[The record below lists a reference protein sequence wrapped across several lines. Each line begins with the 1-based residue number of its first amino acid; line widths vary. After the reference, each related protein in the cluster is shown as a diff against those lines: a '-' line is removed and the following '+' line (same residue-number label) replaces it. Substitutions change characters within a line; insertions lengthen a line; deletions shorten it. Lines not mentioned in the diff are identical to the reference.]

1 MRLKPINTTLAI
13 STIAIILGIIFQN
26 NLGFSVQ
33 QTLLILLLGVSVGVF
48 FFFRMKKAVFVGVFL
63 IFFVGGMLLY
73 SVHYE
78 PNTKNHYTQKLKEN
92 QFYTLEGKILSV
104 KGKNAIVRLQ
114 KFKNQ
119 EITGKIL
126 LSFTDSLSAEVVGN
140 SILFHTELK
149 PISAVKNP
157 YQFDYQRY
165 MSCQNIFWRGFV
177 SNYQLQQSDVFS
189 LTIFAARLQHRLASS
204 LDNYSFSAESKGIIK
219 ALLLGVRHDIQE
231 ETYQEYIDAGAVHI
245 LAISGLHIGIITMIL
260 SYILHFFFRRK
271 KYKVLIMLLLMI
283 FLWAYAL
290 LTGLS
295 ASVVRAVM
303 MFSFLSMALELK
315 KYQGAYD
322 NLIVS
327 IFILLI
333 FNPLFLFDV
342 GFQLS
347 YLAVFSIVTFLPI
360 FNSFWFPKNKI
371 IRFFYG
377 ILAVSFSAQIGV
389 LPVSL
394 YYFHQFPTLFFVT
407 NILILPFLG
416 IILGVGILVI
426 GLAGLGILPNFL
438 VVGYDFSIRLMNTAI
453 GWVASFNDLIFK
465 QIYFDWRM
473 LLCSFLGIILLAFW
487 LHFKNIRFLYAMF
500 ASVIMYQFILFYD
513 KYTTQT
519 TSEVIV
525 FQKYNSSVIGIRNGE
540 KLHIFSSQEE
550 KAQKNIANFVTQFRI
565 KQTHFQ
571 QIPNIFSFNGK
582 TILVLDDIWY
592 PDVSFPEIDYL
603 ILINSPKIHLE
614 KLLQVIKPQLLIAD
628 GSNAFWFVKQWKET
642 CQKQNIPFHSTNEK
656 GYISIKN

>member
-114 KFKNQ
+114 KSKNQ

-165 MSCQNIFWRGFV
+165 MSYQNIFWRGFV

-295 ASVVRAVM
+295 ASVVRAVT

-315 KYQGAYD
+315 KYQGVYD

-525 FQKYNSSVIGIRNGE
+525 FQQYNSSVIGIRNGE

-550 KAQKNIANFVTQFRI
+550 KAQKNIANFVTQSRI

-582 TILVLDDIWY
+582 TILVLDDVWY

>member
-33 QTLLILLLGVSVGVF
+33 QTLLILLLGVLVGVF

-114 KFKNQ
+114 KSKNQ
-119 EITGKIL
+119 EVTGKIL

-165 MSCQNIFWRGFV
+165 MSYQNIFWRGFV

-219 ALLLGVRHDIQE
+219 ALLFGVRHDIQE

-260 SYILHFFFRRK
+260 SYILHFFFRSK
-271 KYKVLIMLLLMI
+271 KHKVLIMLLLMI

-295 ASVVRAVM
+295 ASVVRAVT

-315 KYQGAYD
+315 KYQGVYD

-519 TSEVIV
+519 TSEVVV
-525 FQKYNSSVIGIRNGE
+525 FQQYNSSVIGIRNGE

-582 TILVLDDIWY
+582 TILVLDDVWY

>member
-114 KFKNQ
+114 KSKNQ

-165 MSCQNIFWRGFV
+165 MSYQNIFWRGFV
-177 SNYQLQQSDVFS
+177 SNYQLQQSDVSS

-315 KYQGAYD
+315 KYQGVYD

-525 FQKYNSSVIGIRNGE
+525 FQQYNSSVIGIRNGE

-550 KAQKNIANFVTQFRI
+550 KAQKNIANFVTQSRI

-582 TILVLDDIWY
+582 TILVLDDVWY